1 MNTIF
6 FQEMR
11 EARGLAYNAFAAY
24 MEPSY
29 KDQKEYFFTH
39 IITQNDKMMDAV
51 GQFHNILNNMPESQA
66 AFDVAKDAVTKRL
79 ASQRTTKFAIL
90 NAYLNALQLG
100 LDYDVNERIY
110 KQLPDVTLQSIVDF
124 EHQYMANK
132 PYRYLILGN
141 ESDLDMQGLEKYG
154 TVKRVST
161 EEIFGY

>member
-1 MNTIF
+1 
-6 FQEMR
+6 
-11 EARGLAYNAFAAY
+11 
-24 MEPSY
+24 
-29 KDQKEYFFTH
+29 
-39 IITQNDKMMDAV
+39 
-51 GQFHNILNNMPESQA
+51 MPESQA